1 MDPQIKNT
9 VEGIL
14 AYIKQQKLE
23 KFLPQIVASLSA
35 HVGSLDNRA
44 MVSTA
49 VSLSPARQNAV
60 SETLRH
66 KFPGLSD
73 IEFVVDP
80 ALAGGL
86 VVKIG
91 HKVID
96 LSLIGKIKNLN
107 EQI

>member
-1 MDPQIKNT
+1 MDPQIKII
-9 VEGIL
+9 VDGIL

-23 KFLPQIVASLSA
+23 KFLPQIVTALSA

-44 MVSTA
+44 VVSTA
-49 VSLSPARQNAV
+49 VSLSPARQKTV
-60 SETLRH
+60 SDTLRF

-73 IEFVVDP
+73 IEFNVDP

-86 VVKIG
+86 VVRIG
-91 HKVID
+91 HKVVD